1 MRDSSDMSGVSGM
14 DRTPGNLPLPEHGG
28 PGASGGRAP
37 GDEAR
42 SAAVDAALAK
52 LDLPSKVAL
61 LGGADMWSVGPEDAI
76 GFGRL
81 VMSDGPAGVR
91 GEDWTPED
99 PSVALPSPTAIG
111 ATWDTELAH
120 RAGLL
125 LAQEARRKG
134 AHVVLAPTVNLHRT
148 PYGGRHFEA
157 YSEDPALTGEL
168 GAALVAG
175 VQEGGV
181 GTTPKHYVA
190 NDAETDR
197 YTVDVQA
204 DTRTLRE
211 LYLAA
216 FERIV
221 RTAHP
226 WGLMA
231 AYNSVNGT
239 TMSEHDVLN
248 NGVLRG
254 EWGFDGALVSDWTGA
269 RSTVGCARGGL
280 DLAMP
285 GPDTVYGEHLV
296 AAVRDGRIPEETV
309 DALARRVLLLAAR
322 VGTLENAPAVVPP
335 HALPGPLDGEAT
347 VRELAARSFVLL
359 RNERSVLPLDVPRAD
374 GRSVTGP
381 VTGPVMGAGSGAGAA
396 RGGAVR
402 RIAVSGLPASRPR
415 FGGGGSAQV
424 FPSRLSTPLD
434 GLRDALPAG
443 VELSYDPGPD
453 PRSRLAVATEG
464 DGFRLEAL
472 LHGLD
477 DTELARVSQ
486 ADGSV
491 RWMGS
496 LPGGASFADL
506 GRVELTGE
514 FTPVE
519 TGTHRLAVRGVGHFR
534 LEAGGRVLYDGE
546 LRPEPGENSD
556 PAAAFLNPPQR
567 VFLLDAEAGA
577 TISLRLVHPV
587 SANALG
593 TLFGLVSFELGYGA
607 PAVSEEELIERAVR
621 AAAASDTALVFVG
634 TTDESESEGVDR
646 DTLALPG
653 RQDEL
658 VARVAAANARTVV
671 VVNAG
676 APVLMP
682 WREDVAAV
690 LLCWFPGQA
699 GGDAL
704 ADVLLGA
711 AEPGGRLPTTWPD
724 AESDVPVH
732 HVVPDGDGQLAY
744 AEGPYIG
751 YRAWRRGQ
759 RPAPAY
765 WFGHGLGYTDWEYES
780 LNVTATAVAVGDG
793 RPASDPYASA
803 AEVTVRVRNTGERWG
818 RETVQLYLGPE
829 GPERRLVAFAV
840 VEAESGAGAE
850 VRMSVP
856 RRALQSWDPVQEA
869 WYPVTG
875 PHLFTAARSAADPRL
890 SVELPPDLAD

>member
-1 MRDSSDMSGVSGM
+1 MSDMRDSGDTGGAGGM
-14 DRTPGNLPLPEHGG
+14 DRRRDSLPLPGD
-28 PGASGGRAP
+28 GASRAPGRAGSAVR

-42 SAAVDAALAK
+42 AAAVDAALAK
-52 LDLPSKVAL
+52 LDLRSKVAL
-61 LGGADMWSVGPEDAI
+61 LGGADMWSVGPEDAV
-76 GFGRL
+76 GLGRL
-81 VMSDGPAGVR
+81 VLSDGPAGVR

-99 PSVALPSPTAIG
+99 PSVALPSPTALG
-111 ATWDTELAH
+111 ATWDAELV
-120 RAGLL
+120 RGAGLL

-157 YSEDPALTGEL
+157 YSEDPTLTGVL

-181 GTTPKHYVA
+181 GTTPKHFVA
-190 NDAETDR
+190 NDSETDR

-211 LYLAA
+211 LYLAP

-221 RTAHP
+221 RTARP

-231 AYNSVNGT
+231 AYNGVDGT

-248 NGVLRG
+248 NGVLRA
-254 EWGFDGALVSDWTGA
+254 EWGFDGVLVSDWTGA

-296 AAVRDGRIPEETV
+296 AAVRDGRVAEETV

-322 VGTLENAPAVVPP
+322 VGALENAPAQVPP
-335 HALPGPLDGEAT
+335 HALPEPLDGEAT
-347 VRELAARSFVLL
+347 VRELAAHSFVLL
-359 RNERSVLPLDVPRAD
+359 RNEGAVLPLDVPRAEAD
-374 GRSVTGP
+374 
-381 VTGPVMGAGSGAGAA
+381 AA
-396 RGGAVR
+396 RVR
-402 RIAVSGLPASRPR
+402 RVAVCGLPASRPR

-424 FPSRLSTPLD
+424 FPARVSAPLD
-434 GLRDALPAG
+434 GLRDALPSG
-443 VELSYDPGPD
+443 VELSYEPGPD
-453 PRSRLAVATEG
+453 PRSRLAAATET
-464 DGFRLEAL
+464 DGFRLTAVL
-472 LHGLD
+472 RGLD
-477 DTELARVSQ
+477 DTELASVPQ

-496 LPGGASFADL
+496 LPGGAAFTDL

-514 FTPVE
+514 FTPKE
-519 TGTHRLAVRGVGHFR
+519 SGAHRLAVRGVGDFR
-534 LEAGGRVLYDGE
+534 LEAAGRILYDGE
-546 LRPEPGENSD
+546 LRPDSED
-556 PAAAFLNPPQR
+556 PAAAFLNPPQK
-567 VFLLDAEAGA
+567 VFLLDAEAGQ
-577 TISLRLVHPV
+577 TVPVRLVHPV
-587 SANALG
+587 TFHGFGA
-593 TLFGLVSFELGYGA
+593 LFGMVSFELGYGA
-607 PAVSEEELIERAVR
+607 PAVSDEELIERAVR
-621 AAAASDTALVFVG
+621 AAASSDTALVFVG

-658 VARVAAANARTVV
+658 VARVAAANSRTVV

-682 WREDVAAV
+682 WREEVAAV

-724 AESDVPVH
+724 AESDLPVRQ
-732 HVVPDGDGQLAY
+732 VTPDRDGQLAY

-751 YRAWRRGQ
+751 YRAWHRGE
-759 RPAPAY
+759 RAAPAY
-765 WFGHGLGYTDWEYES
+765 WFGHGLGYTTWEYES
-780 LNVTATAVAVGDG
+780 LNVTASLTPG
-793 RPASDPYASA
+793 PPEDPYAA
-803 AEVTVRVRNTGERWG
+803 VAEATVQVRNAGERRG

-829 GPERRLVAFAV
+829 GAERTLVAFAV
-840 VEAESGAGAE
+840 IEADAGAVAE
-850 VRMSVP
+850 TRLPVP
-856 RRALQSWDPVQEA
+856 RRALQRWDTTTESWRFEP
-869 WYPVTG
+869 G
-875 PHLFTAARSAADPRL
+875 PHLFTAARSAAAPQLTAELALDLTDAPADPTD
-890 SVELPPDLAD
+890 PTG

>member
-1 MRDSSDMSGVSGM
+1 MSDMRDSGDMGGVSGM
-14 DRTPGNLPLPEHGG
+14 GRT
-28 PGASGGRAP
+28 SD
-37 GDEAR
+37 DEAR
-42 SAAVDAALAK
+42 VAAVDAALAK
-52 LDLPSKVAL
+52 LDLVSKVGL
-61 LGGADMWSVGPEDAI
+61 LGGADMWSLEPEDAI
-76 GFGRL
+76 GLGRL

-99 PSVALPSPTAIG
+99 PSVALPSPTALG
-111 ATWDTELAH
+111 ATWDTGLAR

-157 YSEDPALTGEL
+157 YSEDPALTGVL

-181 GTTPKHYVA
+181 GTTPKHYAA
-190 NDAETDR
+190 NDSETDR

-211 LYLAA
+211 LYLAP

-221 RTAHP
+221 RTARP

-231 AYNSVNGT
+231 AYNGVNGT

-254 EWGFDGALVSDWTGA
+254 EWGFDGVLVSDWTGA

-296 AAVRDGRIPEETV
+296 AAVRDGRVPEETV
-309 DALARRVLLLAAR
+309 GALARRLLLLAAR
-322 VGTLENAPAVVPP
+322 VGVLENAPAAVPP
-335 HALPGPLDGEAT
+335 HALPDPFDGEAA

-359 RNERSVLPLDVPRAD
+359 RNERSVLPLDIPRAD
-374 GRSVTGP
+374 GAIP
-381 VTGPVMGAGSGAGAA
+381 GA
-396 RGGAVR
+396 GAVR
-402 RIAVSGLPASRPR
+402 RIAVCGLPASRPR

-424 FPSRLSTPLD
+424 FPSHVSTPLG
-434 GLRDALPAG
+434 GLRDALPAE

-453 PRSRLAVATEG
+453 PRSRLAAATES
-464 DGFRLEAL
+464 DGFRLTAA

-477 DTELARVSQ
+477 DTELARVGQ

-496 LPGGASFADL
+496 LPGGAAFADL

-514 FTPVE
+514 FTPQE
-519 TGTHRLAVRGVGHFR
+519 SGTHRLAVRGTGHFR
-534 LEAGGRVLYDGE
+534 LEAAGRTLYDGE
-546 LRPEPGENSD
+546 LRPDSED

-567 VFLLDAEAGA
+567 VFLLDAEAGK
-577 TISLRLVHPV
+577 TVPVRLIHPV
-587 SANALG
+587 TVNGFGA
-593 TLFGLVSFELGYGA
+593 LFGLVSFELGYGA
-607 PAVSEEELIERAVR
+607 PAVPEEELIERAVR
-621 AAAASDTALVFVG
+621 SAAASDTALVFVG

-658 VARVAAANARTVV
+658 VARVAAANADTVV

-711 AEPGGRLPTTWPD
+711 EEPGGRLPTTWP
-724 AESDVPVH
+724 ASESDLPVSG
-732 HVVPDGDGQLAY
+732 VVPDGDGQLAY

-751 YRAWRRGQ
+751 YRAWRRGE
-759 RPAPAY
+759 RAAPAY

-780 LNVTATAVAVGDG
+780 LNVTATE
-793 RPASDPYASA
+793 RPRPTGAPDPDPDPAPDPNPDPYAPV
-803 AEVTVRVRNTGERWG
+803 AEATVQVRNAGERRG
-818 RETVQLYLGPE
+818 REIVQLYLGPE
-829 GPERRLVAFAV
+829 GPERKLVAFAV
-840 VEAESGAGAE
+840 VEAEAGAVAE
-850 VRMSVP
+850 ARLSVP
-856 RRALQSWDPVQEA
+856 RRALQHWDMAQEA
-869 WYPVTG
+869 WHVEPG
-875 PHLFTAARSAADPRL
+875 PHLFTVARGAADARL
-890 SVELPPDLAD
+890 TAELPWDLTDL